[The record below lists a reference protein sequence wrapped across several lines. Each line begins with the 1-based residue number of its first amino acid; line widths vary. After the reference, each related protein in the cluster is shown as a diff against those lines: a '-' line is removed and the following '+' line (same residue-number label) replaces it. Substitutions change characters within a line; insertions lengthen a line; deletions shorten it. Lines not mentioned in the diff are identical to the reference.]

1 MPRIRRLL
9 TLAALALLLP
19 LLAACSGEPDAGPD
33 LADSPLIGA
42 WENAAGTRV
51 EFRADGTY
59 ERSSGETGRWRPL
72 EPGQIELQNDGGPV
86 QARAR
91 TGYSVTDGVLEL
103 ELTGE
108 RFEAVG
114 EQPATNG

>member
-9 TLAALALLLP
+9 TLAALVLLLP
-19 LLAACSGEPDAGPD
+19 LLAACGGEPDAGPD

-59 ERSSGETGRWRPL
+59 ERSSGETGLMW
-72 EPGQIELQNDGGPV
+72 V
-86 QARAR
+86 VSAQAFALRCR
-91 TGYSVTDGVLEL
+91 CHRGT
-103 ELTGE
+103 
-108 RFEAVG
+108 RR
-114 EQPATNG
+114 

>member
-1 MPRIRRLL
+1 MSRIRRML
-9 TLAALALLLP
+9 TLATLTVLLP
-19 LLAACSGEPDAGPD
+19 LLAACGGEPDARPD
-33 LADSPLIGA
+33 LADSPLVGA
-42 WENAAGTRV
+42 WENPTGTRV

-59 ERSSGETGRWRPL
+59 ERSSGETGCWRPL

-91 TGYSVTDGVLEL
+91 TGYSVADGVLEL

-108 RFEAVG
+108 RFKAVD
-114 EQPATNG
+114 EPSAANG